1 MLKKLFKSFGSDPNK
16 KIIEAYSDVVEQI
29 NALEARY
36 EAFSDEELSGQTAVF
51 KDRLAA
57 GETLDDL
64 LPETFSAVRE
74 ASKRTI
80 GLRHYDIQLIGG
92 MILHDGSV
100 AEMRTGE
107 GKTLMATLP
116 IYLNA
121 LVGKGV
127 HLITVNDYLAR
138 RDARWMAPIF
148 NFLGFS
154 VGVLQMGS
162 RTEGGKKAFLVDLDK
177 EASMEDQ
184 HQLVMVDRK
193 LAYLAD
199 ITYGTNS
206 EFGFDYLRDNMR
218 MSLDQRS
225 QRGHFYAI
233 IDEVDNVLIDEARTP
248 LIISGPS
255 FDDAETYVEMARV
268 VKRLNPEDYEVSE
281 KDRTVSLTEIG
292 ESHVEEILGE
302 PLRDPER
309 PEDITPEQARLLGF
323 LEQALRAQ
331 HLFKR
336 NKDYIVQS
344 GQVVIVDEFTGRMMP
359 GRRWS
364 DGLHQA
370 VEAKEGVRVQAEN
383 ITHATITI
391 QNYFRMYEKLSGMT
405 GTAVTEA
412 EEFSK
417 IYDLEVVALPSNVE
431 YIASQEE
438 APIEE
443 KTARD
448 EFNYEY
454 TYYAQVNDPREL
466 PYLWKRKDY
475 PDVVYRTTEAKLRAI
490 VREIIQYHC
499 IGRPILVG
507 TTSVESS
514 EQLSQRLKSGA
525 VQKLIQTLLLRYR
538 WLEANNREED
548 GRLIMALSFLNE
560 PLDNLDTTTLRQMA
574 RDLDVSLN
582 PANENNLKFLIENVF
597 YLDEEHLDRLK
608 AVVQGGV
615 PHDVL
620 NARKHTEESQIIA
633 GAGKLGAV
641 TIATNMA
648 GRGVDIKLGGEVSEE
663 LISTANRVL
672 RRAGIDDAF
681 DLTLPEKVD
690 ALEEIPEDDYG
701 IYGAQVNEFLE
712 LMKGMEEVKRLGG
725 LHVIGSERHEA
736 RRIDNQLRGR
746 AARQGDPGSSRFYL
760 SMEDDLMRLF
770 GGQQMDGMMQRLGM
784 DEQLPM
790 ELNLVSR
797 IIEGAQTR
805 VEGANFDSRKHLLE
819 YDDVLNSQRQTVYNQ
834 RDLIFT
840 KDDLSDNVL
849 EMLETEIDLRVPD
862 AISDEESPWRL
873 LAWLDQIQ
881 PTFATEKGFYP
892 SFTYRVLLE
901 ELKTRPH
908 DTADEVIDA
917 IVEMADQAITAQKE
931 HILLSTENS
940 LDWYQSRYEEQVDE
954 RLEMVDTFFE
964 SLRYADPTEQRSGRE
979 LMDEISSLVRLPIRF
994 SNSEQ
999 RLFLDE
1005 PAVAETMVHEQVENA
1020 LSTQTIIR
1028 LIGALDRRLPEDL
1041 DLNPGELSD
1050 EDWDD
1055 ISTRIV
1061 ERIEEIYEKRRE
1073 RFLSDNQTGSLV
1085 RQLQETLGN
1094 SSGKVNDSQI
1104 IAALNNITQEQVTS
1118 FDKKTHRRIKVRRSR
1133 FTYLYYA
1140 ANLIDHLSA
1149 EEVTQK
1155 VSDHLL
1161 EAYRVNI
1168 GVWGRAVWRHVS
1180 HQAKITDLPDNAQKF
1195 LNDKLDDQVLEIHQD
1210 EPIAKYPPE
1219 THETIIRQLGRGELT
1234 ETYRSL
1240 ILRVIS
1246 ELWIDYLTKM
1256 EALRISIGLEAYG
1269 QRDPLVSYKTQASQ
1283 MFQSLFND
1291 MQTSVV
1297 NKMFTYRP
1305 RTMSTTTEV
1314 QASRQEAAA
1323 QKAPVEQKQVK
1334 SQDDG
1339 NKKKKRKRRRRRR

>member
-1 MLKKLFKSFGSDPNK
+1 
-16 KIIEAYSDVVEQI
+16 
-29 NALEARY
+29 
-36 EAFSDEELSGQTAVF
+36 
-51 KDRLAA
+51 
-57 GETLDDL
+57 
-64 LPETFSAVRE
+64 
-74 ASKRTI
+74 
-80 GLRHYDIQLIGG
+80 
-92 MILHDGSV
+92 
-100 AEMRTGE
+100 
-107 GKTLMATLP
+107 
-116 IYLNA
+116 
-121 LVGKGV
+121 
-127 HLITVNDYLAR
+127 
-138 RDARWMAPIF
+138 
-148 NFLGFS
+148 
-154 VGVLQMGS
+154 
-162 RTEGGKKAFLVDLDK
+162 
-177 EASMEDQ
+177 
-184 HQLVMVDRK
+184 
-193 LAYLAD
+193 
-199 ITYGTNS
+199 
-206 EFGFDYLRDNMR
+206 
-218 MSLDQRS
+218 
-225 QRGHFYAI
+225 
-233 IDEVDNVLIDEARTP
+233 
-248 LIISGPS
+248 
-255 FDDAETYVEMARV
+255 
-268 VKRLNPEDYEVSE
+268 
-281 KDRTVSLTEIG
+281 
-292 ESHVEEILGE
+292 
-302 PLRDPER
+302 
-309 PEDITPEQARLLGF
+309 
-323 LEQALRAQ
+323 
-331 HLFKR
+331 
-336 NKDYIVQS
+336 
-344 GQVVIVDEFTGRMMP
+344 MMP

-391 QNYFRMYEKLSGMT
+391 QNYFRMYEKLAGMT

-431 YIASQEE
+431 FIAMQDE

-443 KTARD
+443 KTAKD

-454 TYYAQVNDPREL
+454 TYYAQVDDPRDL

-475 PDVVYRTTEAKLRAI
+475 PDVVYRSTEAKLRAI

-514 EQLSQRLKSGA
+514 EQLSQRLKAGM
-525 VQKLIQTLLLRYR
+525 VQKLIQTLLLRYK
-538 WLEANNREED
+538 WMEAHNREED

-560 PLDNLDTTTLRQMA
+560 PLDNLDKNAMRQMA
-574 RDLDVSLN
+574 RDLNTSLS
-582 PANENNLKFLIENVF
+582 PANEDILRFLIENVF
-597 YLDEEHLDRLK
+597 YLEEEHLDRLK

-633 GAGKLGAV
+633 GAGKVGAV

-648 GRGVDIKLGGEVSEE
+648 GRGVDIKLGGEIPEG
-663 LISTANRVL
+663 LISDVNRVL
-672 RRAGIDDAF
+672 IGSGVDDAY
-681 DLTLPEKVD
+681 DLSLEEKVD
-690 ALEEIPEDDYG
+690 VLEEIPEDEVG
-701 IYGAQVNEFLE
+701 IMRAAQVNEFIE

-770 GGQQMDGMMQRLGM
+770 GGQQMEGMMQRLGM

-873 LAWLDQIQ
+873 LAWLQQIQ
-881 PTFATEKGFYP
+881 PTFATENGFYP
-892 SFTYRVLLE
+892 SFTYRILLD
-901 ELKTRPH
+901 ELKNRPH
-908 DTADEVIDA
+908 STSDEVIAA
-917 IVEMADQAITAQKE
+917 IVELSDKAINAQKE
-931 HILLSTENS
+931 HILLSTHTS
-940 LDWYQSRYEEQVDE
+940 LDWYHSHLEDQLDE

-964 SLRYADPTEQRSGRE
+964 SLRYNDETDQRSGKD
-979 LMDEISSLVRLPIRF
+979 LLDEVSSLVRLPVRF

-999 RLFLDE
+999 RLFRDE
-1005 PAVAETMVHEQVENA
+1005 PETAEEMVHEQVESA
-1020 LSTQTIIR
+1020 LATQTVVR
-1028 LIGALDRRLPEDL
+1028 LIGALDRRLPEDM
-1041 DLNPGELSD
+1041 DLNAGELIS
-1050 EDWDD
+1050 EDWET
-1055 ISTRIV
+1055 IGSQII
-1061 ERIEEIYEKRRE
+1061 ERVEEIYERRRE
-1073 RFLSDNQTGSLV
+1073 RYLSENQTGSIV
-1085 RQLQETLGN
+1085 RQLREALGN
-1094 SSGKVNDSQI
+1094 ASGPLNDSQI
-1104 IAALNNITQEQVTS
+1104 IAALSAITQEQVTS
-1118 FDKKTHRRIKVRRSR
+1118 FDKKTHKRIKVRKSR

-1149 EEVTQK
+1149 EEVTRS
-1155 VSDHLL
+1155 VSNHLL

-1168 GVWGRAVWRHVS
+1168 GVWGQAVWRQIS
-1180 HQAKITDLPDNAQKF
+1180 HQAKFKDLPGNVQNF
-1195 LNDKLDDQVLEIHQD
+1195 LKEKLDQD
-1210 EPIAKYPPE
+1210 VIEANKDETLGKYPSE

-1234 ETYRSL
+1234 ETYRRL

-1283 MFQSLFND
+1283 MFQNLFND

-1305 RTMSTTTEV
+1305 QVLRTTSEV

-1323 QKAPVEQKQVK
+1323 ESFPAEQKQPARQQK
-1334 SQDDG
+1334 DGQSQNG
-1339 NKKKKRKRRRRRR
+1339 GQKKKKRKRRRRRR